1 MKSWSIAAAYA
12 KGAVM
17 SDQDWREYLALSF
30 DLTIRD
36 SSGKDKRPPKAA
48 FDGFQLHN
56 HSDRRLRINI
66 KLEQATGDR
75 WAERKTPIE
84 AGAKLEIW
92 FSYEITFPNRRSV
105 EAGIVFEATD
115 YVDRFAIEVMNDQG
129 KWNNVYRLTKPALV
143 SDVFDAEVADL
154 LERRKA
160 LRRKEQERVVRE
172 REEKEKEKA
181 DQQARF
187 RGCMWG
193 LVGLAVVVVAA
204 VAGLASR

>member
-1 MKSWSIAAAYA
+1 
-12 KGAVM
+12 M
-17 SDQDWREYLALSF
+17 SDQDWRRHLSLSF

-36 SSGKDKRPPKAA
+36 VNGKDKRPPKAA
-48 FDGFQLHN
+48 FDGFQLQN
-56 HSDRRLRINI
+56 QSDQRVKVDI

-75 WAERKTPIE
+75 WARQNTSIE
-84 AGAKLEIW
+84 AGAKLDLW
-92 FSYEITFPNRRSV
+92 FSYEVDLGYGNSRK
-105 EAGIVFEATD
+105 AGIVFEDAD
-115 YVDRFAIEVMNDQG
+115 YVDRFIIEAMDDQG
-129 KWNNVYRLTKPALV
+129 KWTGVYQLTKPALV

-160 LRRKEQERVVRE
+160 LRKKEHERVVRE

-187 RGCMWG
+187 RGCLWG

-204 VAGLASR
+204 VAGLASQ